1 MEKILVKTGIYSFI
15 GSFFLLIIFMKREQ
29 NTIDVDGMTTFT
41 VTPYPE
47 FFFYIFRY
55 SVISAV
61 IAVVLV
67 CGYILT
73 NKKSSE

>member
-41 VTPYPE
+41 VIPYPE
-47 FFFYIFRY
+47 FFFNILRY

>member
-47 FFFYIFRY
+47 YFFSILRY

>member
-29 NTIDVDGMTTFT
+29 DTIDVDGMTSFT

-47 FFFYIFRY
+47 FFFTILRY
-55 SVISAV
+55 SVISSV

-73 NKKSSE
+73 NKNSSK